1 MKGWNKT
8 RVRLL
13 KDIEV
18 QGRVIEQGNYQ
29 GLSYNRIG
37 INTDAAGVTSYFV
50 TLGDDLEGL
59 PVETLQI
66 QSWAIDSFVEDGTAE
81 VRQW

>member
-8 RVRLL
+8 RVQLL
-13 KDIEV
+13 EDIEV

-37 INTDAAGVTSYFV
+37 TNTDAAGATSYFV
-50 TLGDDLEGL
+50 TLGDDLKDL
-59 PVETLQI
+59 PIETLQM
-66 QSWAIDSFVEDGTAE
+66 QSWQIDRFVEDGTAK